1 MGKGAKAGVTLLW
14 ACACMAAVAGP
25 AFAQNKELSDK
36 SVLTLMRYAWG
47 MVPEKFTTP
56 LGKTIIV
63 DKSHASEAIVPLD
76 IAREVI
82 RVARMSAYAQLC
94 ELPEEQRANYQTL
107 MRREEAKSK
116 WSDQQ
121 MLFINQLHLFTV
133 MTLTGKVQLVEK
145 DGDKQVVVQEGKPAK
160 TEVLH
165 GHGAQEGAGPDHGL
179 RELRASA
186 HTSGGGSRRR
196 LLRRPPSAPSRPPPA
211 RRSEGVGRNR
221 REPHCA
227 DATHCASGAIA
238 PCRSIRIDAPRRC
251 AITRAR
257 AGPLAPPISRL
268 RTCGYRCRGIGNLS
282 VRSPAPG
289 RGGSARHSTLQFSHP
304 TLECHA

>member
-1 MGKGAKAGVTLLW
+1 MMGKGAKTGVALFW

-160 TEVLH
+160 TESCTDTERKKVQDQIM
-165 GHGAQEGAGPDHGL
+165 AFVN
-179 RELRASA
+179 
-186 HTSGGGSRRR
+186 
-196 LLRRPPSAPSRPPPA
+196 SAPPPTPPA
-211 RRSEGVGRNR
+211 AE
-221 REPHCA
+221 A
-227 DATHCASGAIA
+227 AAA
-238 PCRSIRIDAPRRC
+238 
-251 AITRAR
+251 
-257 AGPLAPPISRL
+257 APPTKR
-268 RTCGYRCRGIGNLS
+268 
-282 VRSPAPG
+282 AE
-289 RGGSARHSTLQFSHP
+289 P
-304 TLECHA
+304 TPTSQKK